1 MSEPQSQTEVYPSDK
16 VLKHAC
22 KLSIMQDKPIMMDYW
37 VDSCGD
43 AKVLIGVRSNDEK
56 MLVRSS
62 EEYTSPISKIYKV
75 QDEYI
80 IITENSIYIV
90 NAAIPTK
97 KIS

>member
-16 VLKHAC
+16 VLKHAS

-80 IITENSIYIV
+80 IITENSIYVV
-90 NAAIPTK
+90 NADIPTK

>member
-1 MSEPQSQTEVYPSDK
+1 MNESETINEVYPSDK

-22 KLSIMQDKPIMMDYW
+22 KLSVMQDKPIMMDYW
-37 VDSCGD
+37 TDSCGD
-43 AKVLIGVRSNDEK
+43 SSVLIGVRNNEEK

-75 QDEYI
+75 NEEYI

-90 NAAIPTK
+90 NANIPTK